1 MQKFRSEQKKTVN
14 KVFLRVPSSKPLVQ
28 ARMALRSFDPGIIRI
43 LYSSI
48 FEYHIISE
56 EKKQDNKIVQCTMK
70 IVISYSACSQCKK
83 NFA

>member
-1 MQKFRSEQKKTVN
+1 M
-14 KVFLRVPSSKPLVQ
+14 FLRVPSSKPLVQ
-28 ARMALRSFDPGIIRI
+28 ARMALRAFDPSIIRI

-48 FEYHIISE
+48 FEYHIIFE
-56 EKKQDNKIVQCTMK
+56 EKKQDNKIVPYTMK